1 MNETPRHTGARPW
14 RRLLVAALCLVSVA
28 YAQQRATSSRSS
40 GNYLNATEIGEAII
54 SSDAETR
61 KLIVVT
67 DDETAQ
73 YIGQIVTN
81 LDRAAPQVLIN
92 VVFLEVTYRKGMDVG
107 IEGSFSRESGGTTGT
122 ILQQFSGLPGLTS
135 GSGIAAFAGEDWTVV
150 LRAIAEDGRLQVLSR
165 PTILARNNQQA
176 IITVGQQVPL
186 ITGVNYDTF
195 GNQRNAIEYQD
206 VGIILTVTPFITS
219 DDLVEMVV
227 SPEIS
232 QLSDQQVAISV
243 TGTNSYGAPVINRR
257 AADTVVVTPDGH
269 TVVIGGLMQNTKTEA
284 VSKIPVLGDL
294 PLLGAA
300 FRRKVTQ
307 DTKTELLIFLTPR
320 IVKHPRDL
328 LAMAQ
333 KAKSDSVILPKA
345 YSEEDLDRI
354 FDGLP
359 IKDTPPSKKKKP
371 RKQTDTVAPPPEPV
385 P

>member
-1 MNETPRHTGARPW
+1 MKHHQPHFGVGPW
-14 RRLLVAALCLVSVA
+14 GLALVALLCFGGPLR
-28 YAQQRATSSRSS
+28 AQQRSTS
-40 GNYLNATEIGEAII
+40 NYLNATEIGEAII

-67 DDETAQ
+67 DDETALQ
-73 YIGQIVTN
+73 IGTIVTN

-92 VVFLEVTYRKGMDVG
+92 VVFLEVTYRKGMDIGV
-107 IEGSFSRESGGTTGT
+107 EGSFTRQSGDTTGT
-122 ILQQFSGLPGLTS
+122 ILQQFSGLPGLSS

-176 IITVGQQVPL
+176 VITVGQQVPL

-219 DDLVEMVV
+219 EDLIEMVV

-232 QLSDQQVAISV
+232 QLSDQQVPISV
-243 TGTNSYGAPVINRR
+243 TGTNSVGAPVINRR

-284 VSKIPVLGDL
+284 VSKVPVLGDI
-294 PLLGAA
+294 PILGAA

-307 DTKTELLIFLTPR
+307 DQKTELLIFLTPR

-333 KAKSDSVILPKA
+333 KQRADSVILPKA

-359 IKDTPPSKKKKP
+359 IKDTPPTKAKKS
-371 RKQTDTVAPPPEPV
+371 RKQPTTPPPTPEPV